1 LASLTPEQRANHER
15 QFQGRTEQEISAMM
29 ANNKDYKNMSG
40 YQITDRQIVSDR
52 EMVVS
57 LYQQGRDRTIQMVLK
72 RIGDEWKLDGPPVS
86 PRNR

>member
-1 LASLTPEQRANHER
+1 
-15 QFQGRTEQEISAMM
+15 MM